1 MIGLIEAG
9 GATDTTKLLMRLLT
23 PVAKIYTAKVA
34 MSVMSEGL
42 ECMGGQGYI
51 EDTGLPSM
59 LRDAQVSKNFN

>member
-9 GATDTTKLLMRLLT
+9 SATDTTKLLMRLLT